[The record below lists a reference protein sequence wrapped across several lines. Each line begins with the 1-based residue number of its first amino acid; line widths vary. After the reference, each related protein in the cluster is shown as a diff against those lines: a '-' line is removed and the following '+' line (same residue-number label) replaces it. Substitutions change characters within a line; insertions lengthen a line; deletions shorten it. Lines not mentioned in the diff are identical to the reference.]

1 MNVEIVQGRIV
12 DPASN
17 LDAVGGIYIANGRI
31 AGIGQAPEG
40 FRADRTLDARG
51 AVVAPGLVD
60 LCARLREP
68 GAEGALKVEMRA
80 ALAGGVTGVVCPP
93 DTDPP
98 LDEPGLVR
106 MLRQRSREA
115 AGARTYPLG
124 ALTVQLQGE
133 VLAEIQT
140 LAETGCV
147 AFMQTRSLPHDN
159 GVLLQAMRYARTFD
173 SAPLAASG
181 RGHACWQPGSRRQ
194 GPFPAGWDWPRY
206 RWWPRRWPCT
216 RSSNCSE
223 PAGRACTSA
232 GSRRPPGSNW
242 CAEPRPRDCRSRP
255 MSRSTMCT

>member
-12 DPASN
+12 DPASK
-17 LDAVGGIYIANGRI
+17 LDATGGVYIANGRI

-106 MLRQRSREA
+106 
-115 AGARTYPLG
+115 
-124 ALTVQLQGE
+124 
-133 VLAEIQT
+133 
-140 LAETGCV
+140 
-147 AFMQTRSLPHDN
+147 
-159 GVLLQAMRYARTFD
+159 
-173 SAPLAASG
+173 
-181 RGHACWQPGSRRQ
+181 
-194 GPFPAGWDWPRY
+194 
-206 RWWPRRWPCT
+206 
-216 RSSNCSE
+216 
-223 PAGRACTSA
+223 
-232 GSRRPPGSNW
+232 
-242 CAEPRPRDCRSRP
+242 
-255 MSRSTMCT
+255 